1 MSNNINQ
8 NTFSFI
14 ELDKLIN
21 QNYSSN
27 QDEQTKKYSS
37 LITPKESKIKEQKL
51 KFEPNSNVAR
61 INLYEKKEN
70 LNILEQKDKNK
81 EKTDIIN
88 NITKNFK
95 DAEKMNI
102 KENKKKKEIK
112 INKEVTYKFNP
123 NEDINMSDKA
133 LPHPKK
139 EKKKTNPEEFGI
151 LNAINNI
158 KKKDPDSYVPILLP
172 FGLNKEETN
181 NKKTTKDEIYLN
193 DNELNENNIFVIQF
207 PKQIPIK
214 SEDQEKQKMEENN
227 NDEPMYDDNGYL
239 IQPEFKNVFKEIP
252 KYSNL
257 GKLKIFK
264 SGKVKMEFGNVLF
277 DVIPGSFIKFAQQAS
292 IIKKDNKQTFLLG
305 KINSKKLIVIP
316 EIN

>member
-102 KENKKKKEIK
+102 KDNKKKKEIK

-214 SEDQEKQKMEENN
+214 SEEQEKQKMEENN

-305 KINSKKLIVIP
+305 KVNSKKLIVIP

>member
-27 QDEQTKKYSS
+27 QDEQTKKFSS

-61 INLYEKKEN
+61 INLCEKKEN

>member
-27 QDEQTKKYSS
+27 QDEQTKKFSS

-305 KINSKKLIVIP
+305 KVNSKKLIVIP

>member
-27 QDEQTKKYSS
+27 QDEQTKKFSS

-316 EIN
+316 EID

>member
-27 QDEQTKKYSS
+27 QDEQTKKFSS

-102 KENKKKKEIK
+102 KDNKKKKEIK

-214 SEDQEKQKMEENN
+214 SEEQEKQKMEENN

>member
-27 QDEQTKKYSS
+27 QDEQTKKFSS

-139 EKKKTNPEEFGI
+139 EKKKTNPEEYGI
-151 LNAINNI
+151 LNAIKNI

-172 FGLNKEETN
+172 FGLNKEESN

-193 DNELNENNIFVIQF
+193 NNELNENNIFVIQF

-214 SEDQEKQKMEENN
+214 SENQEKQKMEENN

-239 IQPEFKNVFKEIP
+239 IQPEFKNIFKEIP

-277 DVIPGSFIKFAQQAS
+277 DVIPGSFVKFAQQAS
-292 IIKKDNKQTFLLG
+292 VVKNDNKQTFLLG

-316 EIN
+316 EID

>member
-27 QDEQTKKYSS
+27 QDEQTKKFSS

-193 DNELNENNIFVIQF
+193 NNELNDNNIFVIQF

-214 SEDQEKQKMEENN
+214 SENQEKQKMEENN

>member
-27 QDEQTKKYSS
+27 KEEHNKKFSS
-37 LITPKESKIKEQKL
+37 LITPNETKNKEQKL

-112 INKEVTYKFNP
+112 INKEETYKFNP

-139 EKKKTNPEEFGI
+139 EKKKNKSRRI
-151 LNAINNI
+151 WNI
-158 KKKDPDSYVPILLP
+158 KC
-172 FGLNKEETN
+172 NK
-181 NKKTTKDEIYLN
+181 
-193 DNELNENNIFVIQF
+193 
-207 PKQIPIK
+207 
-214 SEDQEKQKMEENN
+214 
-227 NDEPMYDDNGYL
+227 
-239 IQPEFKNVFKEIP
+239 
-252 KYSNL
+252 
-257 GKLKIFK
+257 
-264 SGKVKMEFGNVLF
+264 
-277 DVIPGSFIKFAQQAS
+277 
-292 IIKKDNKQTFLLG
+292 
-305 KINSKKLIVIP
+305 
-316 EIN
+316 

>member
-14 ELDKLIN
+14 VLDKLIN

-27 QDEQTKKYSS
+27 QDEQTKKFSS

>member
-1 MSNNINQ
+1 
-8 NTFSFI
+8 
-14 ELDKLIN
+14 
-21 QNYSSN
+21 
-27 QDEQTKKYSS
+27 
-37 LITPKESKIKEQKL
+37 
-51 KFEPNSNVAR
+51 
-61 INLYEKKEN
+61 
-70 LNILEQKDKNK
+70 
-81 EKTDIIN
+81 
-88 NITKNFK
+88 
-95 DAEKMNI
+95 MNI

-214 SEDQEKQKMEENN
+214 SENQEKQKMEENN
-227 NDEPMYDDNGYL
+227 NDEPMNDDNGYL

-277 DVIPGSFIKFAQQAS
+277 DVIPGSFVKFAQQAS
-292 IIKKDNKQTFLLG
+292 VVKNDNKQTFLLG
-305 KINSKKLIVIP
+305 KVNSKKLIVIA
-316 EIN
+316 EID

>member
-27 QDEQTKKYSS
+27 QDEQTKKFSS

-214 SEDQEKQKMEENN
+214 SENQEKQKMEENN

-277 DVIPGSFIKFAQQAS
+277 DVIPGSFVKFAQQAS
-292 IIKKDNKQTFLLG
+292 VVKNDNKQTFLLG

>member
-27 QDEQTKKYSS
+27 QDEQTKKFSS

-139 EKKKTNPEEFGI
+139 EKKKTNPEEYGI
-151 LNAINNI
+151 LNAIKNI

-172 FGLNKEETN
+172 FGLNKEEKN

-193 DNELNENNIFVIQF
+193 NNELNENNIFVIQF

-214 SEDQEKQKMEENN
+214 SENQEKQKMEENN

-239 IQPEFKNVFKEIP
+239 IQPEFKNIFKEIP

-277 DVIPGSFIKFAQQAS
+277 DVIPGSFVKFAQQAS
-292 IIKKDNKQTFLLG
+292 VVKNDNKQTFLLG
-305 KINSKKLIVIP
+305 KVNSKKLIVIP
-316 EIN
+316 EID

>member
-139 EKKKTNPEEFGI
+139 EKKKTNPEEYGI
-151 LNAINNI
+151 LNAIKNI

-214 SEDQEKQKMEENN
+214 SENQEKQKMEENN

-239 IQPEFKNVFKEIP
+239 IQPEFKNIFKEIP

-257 GKLKIFK
+257 GKLKIYK

-277 DVIPGSFIKFAQQAS
+277 DVIPGSFVKFAQQAS
-292 IIKKDNKQTFLLG
+292 VVKNDNKQTFLLG

-316 EIN
+316 EID